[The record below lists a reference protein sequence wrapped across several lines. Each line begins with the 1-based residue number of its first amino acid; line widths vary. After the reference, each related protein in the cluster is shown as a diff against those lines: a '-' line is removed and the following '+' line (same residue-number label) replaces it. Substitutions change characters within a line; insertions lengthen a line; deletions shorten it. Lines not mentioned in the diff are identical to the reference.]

1 MRPAAPAA
9 DPTDMAPL
17 VPAALEL
24 RTAAAAIAL
33 VGGARA
39 ASLAA
44 SGDPADQRAVGLGLA
59 AGFLGLW
66 LVWGSRTVRTAIRVA
81 IPVRPRWE
89 LRGPGVTMA
98 RALALHAAP
107 ACALAL
113 TAGALVQDRAPEAPA
128 AAAGAL
134 AGAGLTALLAAR
146 RVARAERRLGRRLL
160 REPRLGAPLGRRSL
174 FLEPL
179 AGAERPSGTPAV
191 PWPSHRPAPRAQSSA
206 IELDPANPAALHAV
220 GVSPPWAAGPPG
232 PGA

>member
-1 MRPAAPAA
+1 M
-9 DPTDMAPL
+9 TPL

-24 RTAAAAIAL
+24 RTAAVAIAL
-33 VGGARA
+33 VGGVRA

-44 SGDPADQRAVGLGLA
+44 AGGPADQRAVGLGLA

-66 LVWGSRTVRTAIRVA
+66 LAWGSRTVRTAIRLA

-98 RALALHAAP
+98 RALVLHAAP

-113 TAGALVQDRAPEAPA
+113 AAGSLAQDRAPQAPSV
-128 AAAGAL
+128 AAGAL
-134 AGAGLTALLAAR
+134 AGAGLTALLAAQ
-146 RVARAERRLGRRLL
+146 RVSRAERRLGRRIL
-160 REPRLGAPLGRRSL
+160 REPRFGAPLGRRSL

-179 AGAERPSGTPAV
+179 AAADRPSGAPAV
-191 PWPSHRPAPRAQSSA
+191 PWSSHRPAPRPQASA
-206 IELDPANPAALHAV
+206 IELDPSNPAALHAV
-220 GVSPPWAAGPPG
+220 GVSPPRVARPPG